1 MSEQQQTQ
9 QEATPND
16 DGQLTDDQLLS
27 GASLVEQ
34 ATNDFMNTTF
44 QMGDDDKRAIPEEA
58 QEEDKQTFDP
68 EPSDK
73 LELSSDVV
81 ELERREADLRQRE
94 RDMQDMMERMEEMQ
108 EKPPEFR
115 EDPWQAFAR
124 WSQEN
129 GVDPSQAYERLTAN
143 LLDEDKELIEQEQRE
158 GRWEKAETRIQE
170 LEEQL
175 QGQAHEQEEQQL
187 WVGLESRLEEMKE
200 QWPVAAARGVQAV
213 GDVFYTILDHYEDT
227 GEVLD
232 AGELF
237 EQYNN
242 GLQQQ
247 LQELAG
253 NNAVRQ
259 LLGLSAQ
266 QQNTPNVAAR
276 EVVRGTPTLTN
287 QSAGG
292 RSFRTDQDEVP
303 DNEELIRMAAEAFL
317 SGD

>member
-1 MSEQQQTQ
+1 MSEQQQAQ
-9 QEATPND
+9 QQAAPDEVS
-16 DGQLTDDQLLS
+16 QLSDDQLIS
-27 GASLVEQ
+27 GAALVEE

-44 QMGDDDKRAIPEEA
+44 QMGGDEKVPIPEQA

-73 LELSSDVV
+73 VELSPDVI
-81 ELERREADLRQRE
+81 ELERREAELRQRE

-108 EKPPEFR
+108 EKPPGFR
-115 EDPWQAFAR
+115 ENPWEAFAR

-129 GVDPSQAYERLTAN
+129 GFDPSQAYERLTAN
-143 LLDEDKELIEQEQRE
+143 LLDEDKELVEQEKRE
-158 GRWEKAETRIQE
+158 SRWEQAENRIKE

-175 QGQAHEQEEQQL
+175 QSQSYEQEEQQL
-187 WVGLESRLEEMKE
+187 WLGLEQRLEEMKE
-200 QWPVAAARGVQAV
+200 QWPIAAARGVQAV

-259 LLGLSAQ
+259 LLGLAAQ

-276 EVVRGTPTLTN
+276 EVVQGTPTLTN

-292 RSFRTDQDEVP
+292 RSFRTEQDELP
-303 DNEELIRMAAEAFL
+303 DNEELIRMASEAFL
-317 SGD
+317 SGN